1 MFSELQKRI
10 LSSFVLIPIVF
21 ISIIEG
27 AFFFNLLLLLSFC
40 ISLYEWQSLTKN
52 KSYYIL
58 GFIFLFFSFYCIY
71 QLRTSFD
78 GSYYPLLVV
87 LLVCIFTDIGGFV
100 FGKIFKGPKLISYS
114 PNKTIAGLIGSY
126 LLSLTLVPI
135 LLNLNI
141 IKGKFV
147 LMIIIFVIILSTVSQ
162 IGDIV
167 ISFFKRKSNIK
178 DTGKLIP
185 GHGGMLDRIDGML
198 FAFPVAYILMLNNF
212 FNIII

>member
-10 LSSFVLIPIVF
+10 LSSVVLIPIVL

-27 AFFFNLLLLLSFC
+27 SFFFNLLLLLSFC
-40 ISLYEWQSLTKN
+40 ISLYEWQSLAKN
-52 KSYYIL
+52 ISYYIL

-78 GSYYPLLVV
+78 GSHYPLLVV
-87 LLVCIFTDIGGFV
+87 VLVCIFTDIGGFV

-114 PNKTIAGLIGSY
+114 PKKTIAGLIGSY

-135 LLNLNI
+135 LLTLNI
-141 IKGKFV
+141 IESKFA
-147 LMIIIFVIILSTVSQ
+147 LMITIFVIILSTVSQ

-185 GHGGMLDRIDGML
+185 GHGGILDRIDGML